1 MPMLDLETRKKNTKL
16 VVNSIKNT
24 LYHINPNH
32 RINGL
37 IVLIIHWIAVGIP
50 LLAIFIFKTGW
61 KFYLSA
67 VIWIIICI
75 LHLYFNGCIC
85 TKTERE
91 LWNTK
96 DWYGPWIFPFTILE
110 KIGIPITPRLSNNIF
125 ICWGILIII
134 WIIIRM
140 LFNY

>member
-1 MPMLDLETRKKNTKL
+1 MPMLDLETRKKNTKF

-24 LYHINPNH
+24 LYRINPNH

-67 VIWIIICI
+67 AIWIIICI
-75 LHLYFNGCIC
+75 LHLYFNNRC
-85 TKTERE
+85 RH
-91 LWNTK
+91 
-96 DWYGPWIFPFTILE
+96 
-110 KIGIPITPRLSNNIF
+110 R
-125 ICWGILIII
+125 
-134 WIIIRM
+134 
-140 LFNY
+140 